1 MLSVWQKAMTL
12 NGGNV
17 HDFRILENNRQRSE
31 ATRGHKS
38 RSRAGPELALTAI

>member
-17 HDFRILENNRQRSE
+17 HDLRILENNRQRNE